1 MQPAPYPS
9 LADFAATW
17 SSREPGQTADF
28 AVGDAMLPPLPQP
41 VLDRLEEVLD
51 TVVAL
56 QRAEWLEEGV
66 YVGPRALPE
75 VYRAVLD
82 ASRRLEVALP
92 PAIVARVTM
101 TAQGTYGTDSRAFL
115 LLSSFFVKPASPD
128 EVRFLVG
135 RQVGHLAAGQVTG
148 RSIYA
153 LLTDHNGVR
162 KLARRAVGPTLEVVL
177 APLSMGLRVALSRWH
192 RLAELTADRAGLLVV
207 DDLEAART
215 ALLRCGLGT
224 TPGVSAEDYVHQN
237 RQSQDGGPGRWAELL
252 SDRPWLHK
260 RLQALQLWQRSERF
274 AALGGTP
281 PEGVDLL
288 DDEALDREIRGLLGV
303 S

>member
-9 LADFAATW
+9 LADFAETW
-17 SSREPGQTADF
+17 SDREVGQPAAF
-28 AVGDAMLPPLPQP
+28 AVGDGMLPPLPAP

-51 TVVAL
+51 TIVAL
-56 QRAEWLEEGV
+56 QRAEWLEDGV
-66 YVGPRALPE
+66 YVGPRAMPD

-92 PAIVARVTM
+92 PAIVGRVTLPSM
-101 TAQGTYGTDSRAFL
+101 GTYGTDSRVFL
-115 LLSSFFVKPASPD
+115 LLSTFFVKPASD
-128 EVRFLVG
+128 AEIRFMVG
-135 RQVGHLAAGQVTG
+135 RQVGHMAAGQVTG

-153 LLTDHNGVR
+153 LMVDHNGVR

-215 ALLRCGLGT
+215 ALLRAGLGT
-224 TPGVSAEDYVHQN
+224 SPEVSAEDYVHQS
-237 RQSQDGGPGRWAELL
+237 RKARDSGPARWAELL

-260 RLQALQLWQRSERF
+260 RLEALEMWARSERF
-274 AALGGTP
+274 VALGGTP
-281 PEGVDLL
+281 TEGAALL
-288 DDEALDREIRGLLGV
+288 DDEALAREVRGLLGV
-303 S
+303 V

>member
-17 SSREPGQTADF
+17 SSREPGHQADF
-28 AVGDAMLPPLPQP
+28 AVGESVLPPLPQP

-51 TVVAL
+51 TIVAL
-56 QRAEWLEEGV
+56 QRAEWLEDGV
-66 YVGPRALPE
+66 YVGPRAMGE
-75 VYRAVLD
+75 VYRAVLE
-82 ASRRLEVALP
+82 ASRQLEVALP
-92 PAIVARVTM
+92 PAIAARVPL
-101 TAQGTYGTDSRAFL
+101 TAMGTYGTDSRAFL
-115 LLSSFFVKPASPD
+115 LLSTFFVKPASD
-128 EVRFLVG
+128 AEVRFMVG

-153 LLTDHNGVR
+153 LMVDHNGVR

-215 ALLRCGLGT
+215 ALLRAGLGT
-224 TPGVSAEDYVHQN
+224 SPEVSAEDYVHQ
-237 RQSQDGGPGRWAELL
+237 RHAHADGGPARWAELL

-260 RLQALQLWQRSERF
+260 RLQALELWSRSERF
-274 AALGGTP
+274 ATLGGTP
-281 PEGVDLL
+281 PDGADLL
-288 DDEALDREIRGLLGV
+288 DDEALDREVRGLLGV
-303 S
+303 L

>member
-9 LADFAATW
+9 LADFAQTW
-17 SSREPGQTADF
+17 SSREPGETAPF
-28 AVGDAMLPPLPQP
+28 AVGDGMLPPMPQP

-66 YVGPRALPE
+66 YVGPRAMPE
-75 VYRAVLD
+75 VYRAVLR

-92 PAIVARVTM
+92 PAIVARVAM

-115 LLSSFFVKPASPD
+115 LLSSFFVKPATD
-128 EVRFLVG
+128 EEIRFMVG
-135 RQVGHLAAGQVTG
+135 RQIGHLAAGQVTG

-153 LLTDHNGVR
+153 LIVDDQGVR
-162 KLARRAVGPTLEVVL
+162 KLAKKAVGPTLEVLL
-177 APLSMGLRVALSRWH
+177 APLSMGVRVALSRWH

-207 DDLEAART
+207 DDLDAARN
-215 ALLRCGLGT
+215 ALLRSALGT
-224 TPGVSAEDYVHQN
+224 TPNVSAEDYVHQN
-237 RQSQDGGPGRWAELL
+237 RTSQDGGPAHWAELI

-260 RLQALQLWQRSERF
+260 RLSALEVWSRSERF
-274 AALGGTP
+274 ADLGGTP
-281 PEGVDLL
+281 PEGASLL
-288 DDEALDREIRGLLGV
+288 DDEALDRETRALLGV
-303 S
+303 G